1 MAVLFKFFN
10 VNDKI
15 YHSFQ
20 RNDLKM
26 EAGDFAE
33 MSTVTA
39 IQTL

>member
-1 MAVLFKFFN
+1 MTKLFIHFKE
-10 VNDKI
+10 
-15 YHSFQ
+15 
-20 RNDLKM
+20 RNLKM